1 MQKLLHPPVWIPVFC
16 SDSVVC
22 RAYRC
27 LCLLECRKHADTSHL
42 LSVSANGED
51 YHRMMNAIIGGFVYG
66 IVIIIAVYMLLYG
79 RKRRKED
86 VSR

>member
-1 MQKLLHPPVWIPVFC
+1 
-16 SDSVVC
+16 
-22 RAYRC
+22 
-27 LCLLECRKHADTSHL
+27 
-42 LSVSANGED
+42 
-51 YHRMMNAIIGGFVYG
+51 MMNAIIGGFVYG